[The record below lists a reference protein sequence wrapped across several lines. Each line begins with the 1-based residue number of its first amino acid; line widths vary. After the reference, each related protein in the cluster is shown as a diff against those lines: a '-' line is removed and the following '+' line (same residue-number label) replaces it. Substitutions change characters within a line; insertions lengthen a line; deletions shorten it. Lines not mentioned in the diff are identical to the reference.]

1 MTTFACT
8 TENHAAIAEARSR
21 AERTLAQLRTAR
33 DESER
38 RLSESGQPDH
48 LKRVTGKS
56 ALENAIAAAQHVID
70 ALDRQA
76 AIESSR
82 PSRAESP
89 EVRVVTIDGSSAVS
103 RQNRFA
109 RVS

>member
-8 TENHAAIAEARSR
+8 SDKHAVIAEARTR
-21 AERTLAQLRTAR
+21 AERTLEQLRTAR

-38 RLSESGQPDH
+38 RLTESGQPDH

-70 ALDRQA
+70 TLDRQTLETA
-76 AIESSR
+76 RSTR
-82 PSRAESP
+82 NGSP
-89 EVRVVTIDGSSAVS
+89 EVRVVKMDVPASVS

>member
-1 MTTFACT
+1 MTTFAGT
-8 TENHAAIAEARSR
+8 SDQHVAIAEARTR
-21 AERTLAQLRTAR
+21 AEQTLRQLQSAR
-33 DESER
+33 DELER

-48 LKRVTGKS
+48 LKRVTGRS

-70 ALDRQA
+70 TLDRQA
-76 AIESSR
+76 GIESAR
-82 PSRAESP
+82 PSRSERR
-89 EVRVVTIDGSSAVS
+89 EVPVVTIDPSVAAS

>member
-1 MTTFACT
+1 MTTFVGT
-8 TENHAAIAEARSR
+8 SEKHAAIAEARSR
-21 AERTLAQLRTAR
+21 AEQTLQQLRSAR

-70 ALDRQA
+70 TLDRQA
-76 AIESSR
+76 SIESARSTGV
-82 PSRAESP
+82 AAP
-89 EVRVVTIDGSSAVS
+89 EVRVVTIDPPPAVS
-103 RQNRFA
+103 RHDRFA

>member
-8 TENHAAIAEARSR
+8 SEKHAAIAEARSR
-21 AERTLAQLRTAR
+21 AEQTLQQLRAAR

-48 LKRVTGKS
+48 LKRVTGRS

-70 ALDRQA
+70 TLDRQA
-76 AIESSR
+76 SIESASSSR
-82 PSRAESP
+82 GERP
-89 EVRVVTIDGSSAVS
+89 EVRVVTMDPPAPVS
-103 RQNRFA
+103 RQSRFA